1 MKNSNRIIVK
11 IFNMM
16 TTISIEKIKAQLEK
30 YFIKTKIYQKM
41 YELFLDKIKLNNK
54 IVSFAD
60 IGLKK
65 N

>member
-1 MKNSNRIIVK
+1 
-11 IFNMM
+11 M